1 MTRLT
6 FLRAAS
12 ATAHRVVVLS
22 TLGALT
28 LAAQRPGTQRRPA
41 PTARPIADQLDSLAD
56 VSPRAMRIYREAIV
70 VDTHNDMPTKVADE
84 GYNPDIRNPIGFGP
98 GFGSTDYPRLLQ
110 SGITGQFMSAF
121 VDAPYALMRPDSSFA
136 RAMLLTTQVKAFVRR
151 HPDRLFFATNG
162 ADLRRA
168 KREGKIAVYV
178 GVEGGHAIQ
187 GSISRLRRLHAAGVR
202 YMTLTWNNGNL
213 WAGAA
218 AGAGVVGSGGLTPY
232 GKQIVREMN
241 RLGVLVDISHVS
253 DSTFWDA
260 IRTSTKPVI
269 ASHSSSRTIGLHRR
283 NLTDDMLRAVG
294 TNGGVVNVN
303 FFNQFIDTVY
313 AQRFV
318 AIERR
323 LRDEDRTL
331 RSGGMANAEIRTR
344 VADLRQRL
352 LDSLPSTPLSVL
364 IDHIDHI
371 AKVAG
376 VDHVGIGSDFDGV
389 TALPTGMEDVT
400 MLPRIAQALLDRGYS
415 DDNIKKVLGG
425 NMLRVLESAIDPTE
439 RGRQSG
445 KR

>member
-1 MTRLT
+1 MTLSIA
-6 FLRAAS
+6 LRATIALGLTAS
-12 ATAHRVVVLS
+12 VLH
-22 TLGALT
+22 
-28 LAAQRPGTQRRPA
+28 AQPPATQRRPA
-41 PTARPIADQLDSLAD
+41 PTSRRIPDQLDSLSD

-84 GYNPDIRNPIGFGP
+84 RYDPDVRNPIGFGP

-121 VDAPYALMRPDSSFA
+121 VDAPYALMKPDSSFA
-136 RAMLLTTQVKAFVRR
+136 RAMLLTNQVKAFVRR
-151 HPDRLFFATNG
+151 HPDRLFFATSG

-168 KREGKIAVYV
+168 KREGRIAVFV

-187 GSISRLRRLHAAGVR
+187 GSIPRLRRLHAAGVR

-218 AGAGVVGSGGLTPY
+218 AGANNSRTGGLTEY

-241 RLGVLVDISHVS
+241 KLGVLVDLSHVS

-260 IRTSTKPVI
+260 VRTSTKPVI
-269 ASHSSSRTIGLHRR
+269 ASHSSSRAIGLHRR

-294 TNGGVVNVN
+294 ANGGVVNVN

-313 AQRFV
+313 AQRYA

-323 LRDEDRTL
+323 LRESDRTL
-331 RSGGMANAEIRTR
+331 RDSGMANDQIRVR
-344 VADLRQRL
+344 VAELRQRL
-352 LDSLPSTPLSVL
+352 LDSLPNTPLSVL

-400 MLPRIAQALLDRGYS
+400 MLPRIAQALMDRGYS
-415 DDNIKKVLGG
+415 DADVSKVLGG
-425 NMLRVLESAIDPTE
+425 NMLRVLEVAIDPTE
-439 RGRQSG
+439 RR
-445 KR
+445 K